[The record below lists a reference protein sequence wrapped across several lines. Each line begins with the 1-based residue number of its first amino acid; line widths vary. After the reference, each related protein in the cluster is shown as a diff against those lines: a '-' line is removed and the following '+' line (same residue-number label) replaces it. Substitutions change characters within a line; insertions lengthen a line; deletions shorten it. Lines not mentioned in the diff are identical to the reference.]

1 MSRGGCGPTSTN
13 EALPHAFPP
22 NLSFPLSS
30 NTSDNKLNPVK
41 VICVNSNTQSY
52 LVSAFLNIV
61 SWGLEV
67 LCFKTLSTL
76 YSILFLKFQN

>member
-1 MSRGGCGPTSTN
+1 MSRGSCGPTSTN

-22 NLSFPLSS
+22 NLSFLLLLKYLS
-30 NTSDNKLNPVK
+30 LVK

-52 LVSAFLNIV
+52 WVSAFLNIA

-67 LCFKTLSTL
+67 LCFKTLSTP
-76 YSILFLKFQN
+76 YSILFLKFQK